1 MSRDMAKHLIHDH
14 GVSPSVLGRAAHK
27 IKDYIEISGTLY
39 VRTARHDWHPCTAR
53 ERNMIKTCQLS
64 LAI

>member
-1 MSRDMAKHLIHDH
+1 MSTDMAKHLIRDH

-27 IKDYIEISGTLY
+27 ILDYIEIAGTLY

-53 ERNMIKTCQLS
+53 ERSQIKTCQLK
-64 LAI
+64 LAL